1 MDPTHMKGLKNAAM
15 AECTLFP
22 HMPAERGRSR
32 NYEPAQQRVS
42 DKQEPKKKSASVENR
57 RRLCFVYFVGRDF
70 PGRLQLVSEC
80 DLQNTALSRF
90 HRTVF
95 QN

>member
-1 MDPTHMKGLKNAAM
+1 MDPPHMKELKNAAM

-22 HMPAERGRSR
+22 RMPAERGRSQ

-42 DKQEPKKKSASVENR
+42 DKQEPKKSASVENR